1 MQDRAD
7 WLYYQNLMAP
17 PHRAAGK
24 VHPIAAAC
32 LRLVRRRSVP
42 TSSTSPVRG

>member
-17 PHRAAGK
+17 PRRAAGRA
-24 VHPIAAAC
+24 HPIAAAC
-32 LRLVRRRSVP
+32 LRLVRRWSAP
-42 TSSTSPVRG
+42 GSSTSPVRC